1 MVLPSHYHCYGIGV
15 RQRLPLLSLIFLL
28 PMLVAWPL
36 PVVWA
41 SEWLTVPAGEAAV
54 HVWGLWVTSA
64 NHSFFTIET
73 FALSWPN
80 GIQAVL
86 ADPAN
91 IPWFVLGWT
100 MGPAAA
106 YNTVVYANLVLLGI
120 SGAALAKRVG
130 GSPALGVIAACTNA
144 SILAATTTGITEH
157 LGVGWIGL
165 MIACLLRSLDK
176 GCKKSAMGAGVLLFM
191 CAASGPYCGVWAS
204 LIASA
209 IGIAHVIR
217 KDRLRF
223 FVPLGI
229 TALVGGVLVAPLAK
243 AIMSGRIAGQPG
255 TAELASQLLNRPANH
270 ATMFR
275 GGLRFGA
282 DLTDSFVPVML
293 TGGAG
298 LPNQTTYIGL
308 VALLTSVFVCTK
320 RKALWPWLVGSAL
333 FVALSWGPW
342 LIFKGNPIT
351 LDGAPLLAPAGIL
364 AKNVSFFSRIS
375 HWQRAA
381 SVAAL
386 LLVPLVS
393 LLPTLKIPKIV
404 PWAIA
409 GMLLA
414 DHMFGSPLPWPL
426 PSTPSANAS
435 TYAPLAQEKG
445 SVLVLPKKFYSR
457 MPHNAAWRDPAILAQ
472 LHHQRPIS
480 EAGTMGHEQSTNS
493 THAADIINHIGLHG
507 LTERGHR
514 NVFRDADFRWLAVYK
529 RHVNPDPVRDKHW
542 VRCIGNPVAEDDVVV
557 IYRLSD
563 GIKEWCLGGSEPS
576 AVPLAP

>member
-1 MVLPSHYHCYGIGV
+1 
-15 RQRLPLLSLIFLL
+15 
-28 PMLVAWPL
+28 
-36 PVVWA
+36 
-41 SEWLTVPAGEAAV
+41 LTVPTGEAAI
-54 HVWGLWVTSA
+54 HVWGLWVTAA
-64 NHSFFTIET
+64 NQSFFTIET

-80 GIQAVL
+80 GVQAVL

-91 IPWFVLGWT
+91 IPWFVLGWS

-165 MIACLLRSLDK
+165 MIVCLLRSLEK
-176 GCKKSAMGAGVLLFM
+176 GCKKSAVGAGILLFM

-204 LIASA
+204 FIASI

-217 KDRLRF
+217 KDRSRF
-223 FVPLGI
+223 LVPLGI
-229 TALVGGVLVAPLAK
+229 SAMVGGVLVAPLAQ

-255 TAELASQLLNRPANH
+255 TAQLASQLLNRPANG
-270 ATMFR
+270 AELYR

-282 DLTDSFVPVML
+282 DLTDSVVPVMF

-298 LPNQTTYIGL
+298 LPNQTGYIGL
-308 VALLTSVFVCTK
+308 IALLTAAFVCAK
-320 RKALWPWLVGSAL
+320 RKEMWPWLVGSVL
-333 FVALSWGPW
+333 FVVLSWGPW
-342 LIFKGNPIT
+342 LIYKGNPIT
-351 LDGAPLLAPAGIL
+351 IDGAPLLAPAGIL
-364 AKNVSFFSRIS
+364 AKNVPFFSRIS

-381 SVAAL
+381 AVAAL

-393 LLPTLKIPKIV
+393 LLPTLKPPKVV

-409 GMLLA
+409 ALLLI

-426 PSTPSANAS
+426 PSTPSVNAS
-435 TYAPLAQEKG
+435 TYEALAQEKG
-445 SVLVLPKKFYSR
+445 SVLVLPKKFNSR
-457 MPHNAAWRDPAILAQ
+457 MPPNAVWRDPAILAQ
-472 LHHQRPIS
+472 LNHQRPIS
-480 EAGTMGHEQSTNS
+480 EAGTMGHKQSS
-493 THAADIINHIGLHG
+493 DSSHAADIIQNIGLHG
-507 LTERGHR
+507 LIERGHR

-529 RHVNPDPVRDKHW
+529 RHINPDPVRDKHW
-542 VRCIGNPVAEDDVVV
+542 ARCIGNPVAQDEDVV
-557 IYRLSD
+557 IYRLSN
-563 GIKEWCLGGSEPS
+563 GIKERCLGGF
-576 AVPLAP
+576 